1 MKRKIFFTIG
11 MLVFLL
17 SGNAQQ
23 LTPEDYL
30 QRVFGYNQDLKISRE
45 NTRAAE
51 AVTKSVM
58 TNKLPWVSADAT
70 AQYQFDPG
78 SFGAADLKK
87 ESWNANLA
95 VMQNVYSGS
104 SVTTQLKISKVSEAI
119 SVLAED
125 ATGENIAYAAF
136 LNYWNT
142 SAMHELKSLS
152 EEYLSLV
159 SKLHGVVEIRF
170 NDGYIGKTDLLML
183 ETRKAEAEFQ
193 LSGSQSNFK
202 LAQQQLNML
211 MGVAPD
217 SVFILL
223 PIDSEL
229 LLPGNASLEQALAKR
244 PEYQIAGKNIE
255 IAEYQTKLV
264 KARYLPS
271 VNVGLQESWGTSF
284 INTDNSASF
293 NTIAFANLNVPIF
306 HWNSRKYDLAQSQ
319 VTEQV
324 YTYEKSKVIDQ
335 VNLELNNALTNFEVT
350 SDQLEII
357 RRSLKIATENL
368 ELNTLSYTEG
378 RLPILDVL
386 SSQLS
391 WLQAYTSLVTSNLSN
406 KIAMADYL
414 KAAGM
419 LNN

>member
-1 MKRKIFFTIG
+1 M
-11 MLVFLL
+11 FLFP
-17 SGNAQQ
+17 GNAQQ

-30 QRVFGYNQDLKISRE
+30 QRVFVYNQDLKISRE
-45 NTRAAE
+45 NTLAAE
-51 AVTKSVM
+51 AVTKSVK
-58 TNKLPWVSADAT
+58 TNKLPWLSADAT

-78 SFGAADLKK
+78 SFGSAALKN
-87 ESWNANLA
+87 ESWNTNLSI
-95 VMQNVYSGS
+95 MQNVYSGS
-104 SVTTQLKISKVSEAI
+104 SVSNQLKISKVSEALSI
-119 SVLAED
+119 LAED

-142 SAMHELKSLS
+142 SAMQELRKLS

-159 SKLHGVVEIRF
+159 SKLHSVVEIRF

-193 LSGSQSNFK
+193 VSGAQNNFL
-202 LAQQQLNML
+202 LALQQFNML
-211 MGVAPD
+211 MGVTPD
-217 SVFILL
+217 SVFTLL
-223 PIDSEL
+223 SIDTN
-229 LLPGNASLEQALAKR
+229 LPVPESASLEQALAMR
-244 PEYQIAGKNIE
+244 PDYQIASKKIE
-255 IAEYQTKLV
+255 IAGYQTKLV
-264 KARYLPS
+264 KGRYLPS
-271 VNVGLQESWGTSF
+271 LNVGLQETWGTSF
-284 INTDNSASF
+284 INTDNSARL

-306 HWNSRKYDLAQSQ
+306 HWNSRKHDLTQSQ

-324 YTYEKSKVIDQ
+324 YEYEKSKVIDQ
-335 VNLELNNALTNFEVT
+335 VNLELNNARINFQE
-350 SDQLEII
+350 SAKQLEII
-357 RRSLKIATENL
+357 RRSLKIAAENL
-368 ELNTLSYTEG
+368 ELSTLSYTEG

-414 KAAGM
+414 KAAGL

>member
-11 MLVFLL
+11 MLVFLF
-17 SGNAQQ
+17 SGKAQQ

-51 AVTKSVM
+51 AVTKSVK

-70 AQYQFDPG
+70 AQYQFDPAP
-78 SFGAADLKK
+78 FGAASLKK
-87 ESWNANLA
+87 ESWNANLS

-104 SVTTQLKISKVSEAI
+104 SVSNRLKISKVSKAI

-125 ATGENIAYAAF
+125 VTGENIAYAAF

-142 SAMHELKSLS
+142 SAMQELKSLS
-152 EEYLSLV
+152 EEFLSLV

-193 LSGSQSNFK
+193 LSGAQNNLK

-211 MGVAPD
+211 MGVTPD
-217 SVFILL
+217 SVFTLQ
-223 PIDSEL
+223 PIDTEL
-229 LLPGNASLEQALAKR
+229 LLPGNTSLEQALAMR

-271 VNVGLQESWGTSF
+271 INVGLQEEWGTSF
-284 INTDNSASF
+284 INTDNSTRF
-293 NTIAFANLNVPIF
+293 NTIAFANVNVPIF
-306 HWNSRKYDLAQSQ
+306 HWNSRKYDLTQSQ
-319 VTEQV
+319 VAEQV

-350 SDQLEII
+350 SQQLEIV
-357 RRSLKIATENL
+357 RRSLIIATENL
-368 ELNTLSYTEG
+368 ELNTLSYNEG

-391 WLQAYTSLVTSNLSN
+391 WLQAYTSLVTCNLSN